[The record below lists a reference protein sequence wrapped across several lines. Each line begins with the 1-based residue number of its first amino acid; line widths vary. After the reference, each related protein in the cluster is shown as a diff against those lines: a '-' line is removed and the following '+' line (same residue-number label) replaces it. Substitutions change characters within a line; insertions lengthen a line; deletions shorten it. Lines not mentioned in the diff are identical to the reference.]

1 MSITTPWRRRRT
13 RRRSRA
19 RAASGRR
26 RRARPTEARNL
37 QRAEGRLRVACL
49 QALRRALDIVGP
61 LDRTGSLPRA
71 ALIEVSLQELAHQ
84 LLAPPVQ
91 LPFEVALTHL
101 LGFGRTEEDLGLSEG
116 GLGCCTPPLVGASG
130 AVGHGSHRSTR
141 PQPLLRIPDH
151 RMVDPDRLERLT
163 GTAAAPVHA
172 ISTAGGARRRPG
184 RHLPRTSSALRSS
197 QRHLLSHGTVPK
209 RRANVQG
216 ARRRGR
222 TEAPRRRD
230 QAGLA
235 ALAARKQAG
244 ANAVPPY
251 GAPKRERP
259 PSANAHEQG
268 GKCSTKKSRTPRL

>member
-19 RAASGRR
+19 RAASGSR

-37 QRAEGRLRVACL
+37 HRAEGRLRVACL
-49 QALRRALDIVGP
+49 QALRRALDIVGS

-71 ALIEVSLQELAHQ
+71 ALIEVSVQELAHQ

-116 GLGCCTPPLVGASG
+116 GLGCCTPRLVGASG

-151 RMVDPDRLERLT
+151 RMVDPDRLGRLT

-172 ISTAGGARRRPG
+172 ISTAGGARCDPEGTSREPRRHYGHRSGISFPMERYQNAARMSRGRAGGNGPKRPG
-184 RHLPRTSSALRSS
+184 AVIRPGWLLWLPE
-197 QRHLLSHGTVPK
+197 
-209 RRANVQG
+209 N
-216 ARRRGR
+216 RRGR
-222 TEAPRRRD
+222 MLSPRTAHPRGS
-230 QAGLA
+230 A
-235 ALAARKQAG
+235 
-244 ANAVPPY
+244 
-251 GAPKRERP
+251 RERKRP
-259 PSANAHEQG
+259 
-268 GKCSTKKSRTPRL
+268 